1 MIKIENVEIAGWEA
15 AIRVLHS
22 FNNPE
27 EKSDSGTKYYFDECE
42 RKVIYRY
49 TLGPNDKKLM
59 MNLRYDRADYH
70 EFAQMITVY
79 LDITAPS
86 YWWKEF
92 DACRV
97 YTVANPYSMMHQIIG
112 KEFTLEDFSCE
123 HLLDVTTSTDSVK
136 AVSGR
141 LYNEAVYLNGI
152 YRTSRGVFLNIL
164 KSLNHFRMLYLETKD
179 KKYWWQM
186 INLLPSSYN
195 QKRTIMIS
203 YESLANIYKNEHNHK
218 LDEWCEFYKWVKSLP
233 YSELITGE
241 EKDDGYT
248 E

>member
-1 MIKIENVEIAGWEA
+1 MIKIENVEIAGWEP

-70 EFAQMITVY
+70 EFTQMITVY

-86 YWWKEF
+86 YWWKQF
-92 DACRV
+92 DACRICA
-97 YTVANPYSMMHQIIG
+97 VANPYAMIHQIIS
-112 KEFTLEDFSCE
+112 KEFTVEDFSCE
-123 HLLDVTTSTDSVK
+123 HLDECLENTIIVLNKFRDVYID
-136 AVSGR
+136 
-141 LYNEAVYLNGI
+141 
-152 YRTSRGVFLNIL
+152 
-164 KSLNHFRMLYLETKD
+164 SLNKASDTGLPSKD
-179 KKYWWQM
+179 IWWRLVH
-186 INLLPSSYN
+186 LLPSTYN
-195 QKRTIMIS
+195 QKRIIMIS

-241 EKDDGYT
+241 VKNNV
-248 E
+248 

>member
-1 MIKIENVEIAGWEA
+1 MIKIENVEIAGWEP

-22 FNNPE
+22 SNNSL

-59 MNLRYDRADYH
+59 MNLRYNRADYH
-70 EFAQMITVY
+70 EFTQMITVY

-92 DACRV
+92 DACRIC
-97 YTVANPYSMMHQIIG
+97 TVANPYSMIHQIIG
-112 KEFTLEDFSCE
+112 KEFTLEDFSRE
-123 HLLDVTTSTDSVK
+123 RL
-136 AVSGR
+136 VSGWTGKNVNNEFIILPGPCECLENTIAVLNR
-141 LYNEAVYLNGI
+141 LRKSYI
-152 YRTSRGVFLNIL
+152 D
-164 KSLNHFRMLYLETKD
+164 SLNKTSDTGLSSKD
-179 KKYWWQM
+179 IWWQL
-186 INLLPSSYN
+186 IHLLPSAYN
-195 QKRTIMIS
+195 QKRIIMIS

-241 EKDDGYT
+241 EKDNGYT
-248 E
+248 K

>member
-1 MIKIENVEIAGWEA
+1 MIKIENVEIAGWEP

-22 FNNPE
+22 SNNSQE
-27 EKSDSGTKYYFDECE
+27 ESDSGTKYYFDECE

-70 EFAQMITVY
+70 EFTQMITVY

-92 DACRV
+92 DACRIC
-97 YTVANPYSMMHQIIG
+97 TVANPYSMIHQIIG
-112 KEFTLEDFSCE
+112 KEFTPEDFSRE
-123 HLLDVTTSTDSVK
+123 HLMEDGAIAFPLGGGWRGLD
-136 AVSGR
+136 AVEV
-141 LYNEAVYLNGI
+141 LKCTIEALNNA
-152 YRTSRGVFLNIL
+152 RKR
-164 KSLNHFRMLYLETKD
+164 YLETKD

-241 EKDDGYT
+241 EKDNEYT
-248 E
+248 K